1 MLIYCLLAATL
12 LLACIPIYVV
22 TKTRGHLKDSW
33 PRLLFAVSLGFM
45 VCLYGA
51 WYLLSVYLQFVSWSL
66 TVGLAARAAVRP
78 KPEVAGIKKR
88 RGLYIAGSALCIL
101 LIVLYHTGTKQAKY
115 SVNLH
120 FPLKHGKYLVMQGG
134 KGLPTNLFHYSYR
147 GASFAMDLVE
157 LNKWGNRA
165 NTIFSRNL
173 DDYCTYGDTVYAPCS
188 GRVLRMH
195 DDNPDNVPSVRK
207 RGPTNTNQVVIA
219 ADSYYVFMA
228 HLQQHKVFVREG
240 DSVAV
245 GQPVGLAGNSGF
257 SLEPH
262 LHIQAHMRSGQG
274 VPWYSEP
281 QALILFDGEEY
292 LLNET
297 VKVE

>member
-12 LLACIPIYVV
+12 LLACIPVYVV
-22 TKTRGHLKDSW
+22 VKTRGPFKASW

-45 VCLYGA
+45 LCLYGA
-51 WYLLSVYLQFVSWSL
+51 WYLISVQLQFVFWSL

-78 KPEVAGIKKR
+78 RPAVAGVKQWK
-88 RGLYIAGSALCIL
+88 GLYMAGSAIYIL
-101 LIVLYHTGTKQAKY
+101 LCVLYHTGTKEAKY
-115 SVNLH
+115 MVNLH

-147 GASFAMDLVE
+147 GASFAMDLVK

-165 NTIFSRNL
+165 NTIFSKNL
-173 DDYCTYGDTVYAPCS
+173 NDYYTFGDTVYAPCS

-195 DDNPDNVPSVRK
+195 DDNPDNAPGIRK
-207 RGPTNTNQVVIA
+207 RGPTNTNQVLIA
-219 ADSYYVFMA
+219 TDSYYVFMA
-228 HLQQHKVFVREG
+228 HLQQHRVFVHEG
-240 DSVAV
+240 DSVAA
-245 GQPVGLAGNSGF
+245 GQPVALAGNSGF

-262 LHIQAHMRSGQG
+262 LHIRAHVRSGRD

-281 QALILFDGEEY
+281 QAYILFDGEGY